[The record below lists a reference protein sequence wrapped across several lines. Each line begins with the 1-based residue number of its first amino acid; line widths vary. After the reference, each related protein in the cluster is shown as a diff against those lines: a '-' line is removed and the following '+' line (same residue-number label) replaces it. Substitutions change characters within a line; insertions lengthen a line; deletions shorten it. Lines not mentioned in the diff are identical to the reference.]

1 MAERLGEL
9 RIKAPDEL
17 AGFLLRSR
25 LERLGQAELVWLG
38 EEGWEVR
45 LRASGPRATAAA
57 LELTRE
63 WLARERIAATQVV
76 VEGETQTLSGAE

>member
-17 AGFLLRSR
+17 AGFLLR
-25 LERLGQAELVWLG
+25 LEALGQAELVWLD
-38 EEGWEVR
+38 EDGWEVR
-45 LRASGPRATAAA
+45 LRASGPGAVAAA

-63 WLARERIAATQVV
+63 WLATEGIAATEVV
-76 VEGETQTLSGAE
+76 TEGQTLTLTASRG